1 MARTYEIRTL
11 PELQAVMDDLAGHY
25 VLMNDID
32 ASETKTW
39 NDGAGFEPIGTGDTP
54 FTGVF
59 DGNGKKI
66 IGLTI
71 NRPKTNNV
79 GLFGYTGKDCTI
91 KDLGLEGGSVRG
103 SWYVG
108 GLVGCSDG
116 TITTCYVTGRVSG
129 DKMVGG
135 LVGYSQGTIT
145 TCYYDSQTTG
155 QSDTGKGEA
164 KTTEEIKQQ
173 ATFEGWDFT
182 KTWQLVEGMSY
193 PYLREFGEECS
204 LVVSAIGSGTVRSS
218 GAKYS
223 YGETVSLIATPSDGY
238 VFDGW
243 LGRNVADATTASTTM
258 VMDSH
263 KSAVAY
269 FRKMYEIR
277 TLAELQAVKDDLAG
291 HYVLMNDID
300 ASETREDFEPLG
312 WSEDCFTGV
321 FDGNGK
327 IIKGLHINRGKRLGV
342 GLFGYTGKKSI
353 IKNLGLEN
361 CEVLGG
367 GRSQDDC
374 GDVYVGGLVGHSSE
388 RIERCY
394 TNNCELKVN
403 EVECTTIAGGL
414 VGYSDGSIEDCYVR
428 DSDVECANKW
438 SGDSC
443 IGGLVGYDENGYINN
458 CYATGRV
465 SGADCN
471 RGLVGNGVG
480 VGPLVGY
487 YNSDTA
493 GLKEQ
498 TEEARTTDEMKRQ
511 STFEG
516 WDFEKVWTI
525 DEGADSPR
533 LIWPPNDD
541 SEDTFETGD
550 DEPEDDGNEP
560 EDDEDEDEDDEDE

>member
-1 MARTYEIRTL
+1 
-11 PELQAVMDDLAGHY
+11 
-25 VLMNDID
+25 
-32 ASETKTW
+32 
-39 NDGAGFEPIGTGDTP
+39 
-54 FTGVF
+54 
-59 DGNGKKI
+59 
-66 IGLTI
+66 
-71 NRPKTNNV
+71 
-79 GLFGYTGKDCTI
+79 
-91 KDLGLEGGSVRG
+91 VRG
-103 SWYVG
+103 GRSIG
-108 GLVGCSDG
+108 GLVG
-116 TITTCYVTGRVSG
+116 
-129 DKMVGG
+129 
-135 LVGYSQGTIT
+135 LQENGTIT

-164 KTTEEIKQQ
+164 KTTEEMYQQ
-173 ATFEGWDFT
+173 STFDGWDFA
-182 KTWQLVEGMSY
+182 KTWQIVEGVSY
-193 PYLREFGEECS
+193 PYLREFGDECS
-204 LVVSAIGSGTVRSS
+204 LVVSAIGSGTVTPS

-374 GDVYVGGLVGHSSE
+374 GDVYVGGLVGHSSG